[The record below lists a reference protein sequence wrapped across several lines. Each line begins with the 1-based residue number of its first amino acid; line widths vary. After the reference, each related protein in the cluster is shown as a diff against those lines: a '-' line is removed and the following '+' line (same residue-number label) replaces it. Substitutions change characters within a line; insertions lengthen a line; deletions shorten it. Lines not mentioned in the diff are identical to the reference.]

1 MSLHH
6 SYLIALSAL
15 FIVAF
20 AIMIFSLARHRR
32 AGSAA
37 AARFSGPTGTG
48 QWLWAMVPIAILLSV
63 DLALIDAAGERRPLA
78 APTITLAAAPPPAAG
93 PADAERS
100 ARP

>member
-15 FIVAF
+15 FVVVF
-20 AIMIFSLARHRR
+20 TIMIFSLARHRR
-32 AGSAA
+32 AGGA

-48 QWLWAMVPIAILLSV
+48 QWLWAMVPIAILVSV
-63 DLALIDAAGERRPLA
+63 DLALIDAAGERPPLA
-78 APTITLAAAPPPAAG
+78 APTITLAAAPPAAE
-93 PADAERS
+93 PADAGRG

>member
-15 FIVAF
+15 FVVVF
-20 AIMIFSLARHRR
+20 TIMIFSLARHRR
-32 AGSAA
+32 AGGA

-78 APTITLAAAPPPAAG
+78 APTITLAAAPPAAE
-93 PADAERS
+93 PADAGRS